1 MSNYL
6 INGVSIVA
14 PSGTITSYLGTSD
27 PPGWLICDGISRTA
41 TITNEFATLATIL
54 NNSLSPTTQ
63 NTSSSVTPPNLQ
75 GNFLQGSSS
84 ATQGQ
89 STTGGASTVTL
100 TTNNMPSHT
109 HTITGSATTTATF
122 NSDLATS
129 ITNGTGFLIDKN
141 DWESGPS
148 SGAYTGW
155 NNIHYPSAPAVLTA
169 TTTIG
174 KNGSIS
180 ATTTLSALS
189 ASNTGNN
196 TAFSIL
202 PPYLTVNYII
212 KI

>member
-75 GNFLQGSSS
+75 GLFLQGRSAATSS
-84 ATQGQ
+84 Q

-109 HTITGSATTTATF
+109 HTITGSASTTAT
-122 NSDLATS
+122 
-129 ITNGTGFLIDKN
+129 GTLSTTISGSGFQAYEN
-141 DWESGPS
+141 DWKGG
-148 SGAYTGW
+148 GASTGSYTG
-155 NNIHYPSAPAVLTA
+155 YSTTLLVA
-169 TTTIG
+169 TTGT
-174 KNGSIS
+174 IS
-180 ATTTLSALS
+180 ATTTLNNLS
-189 ASNTGNN
+189 ASNTGNT

-202 PPYLTVNYII
+202 PPYFTVNYII

>member
-1 MSNYL
+1 MSNYQATG
-6 INGVSIVA
+6 ISIIY
-14 PSGTITSYLGTSD
+14 PSGTILSFLGTSD
-27 PPGWLICDGISRTA
+27 PPGWLICDGNLRNS

-75 GNFLQGSSS
+75 GLFLQGRSAATSS
-84 ATQGQ
+84 Q

-100 TTNNMPSHT
+100 TSDNMPSHT

-129 ITNGTGFLIDKN
+129 ITNGTGFSQDTN
-141 DWESGPS
+141 DWESGSS
-148 SGAYTGW
+148 SGAYTG
-155 NNIHYPSAPAVLTA
+155 YKETLSAA
-169 TTTIG
+169 TTAKIT
-174 KNGSIS
+174 

>member
-54 NNSLSPTTQ
+54 NNSLNTTQ

-109 HTITGSATTTATF
+109 HTITGSASTTATGTLSTTISGSGF
-122 NSDLATS
+122 VQDTNDWKGGGTTTGSYTGYATS
-129 ITNGTGFLIDKN
+129 L
-141 DWESGPS
+141 
-148 SGAYTGW
+148 Y
-155 NNIHYPSAPAVLTA
+155 A
-169 TTTIG
+169 TTTGTIA
-174 KNGSIS
+174 
-180 ATTTLSALS
+180 ATTTLNSLS

-202 PPYLTVNYII
+202 PPYFTVNYII